1 MTPSPPLPRHW
12 RRHWCTVTLTTQVAY
27 FHFRVMQTTCCRFSA
42 CKSLISSSL
51 VCRGWAILRTTVAP
65 RAGLL
70 HRPDCRARSGFY
82 SRTRTSW
89 CWAFCSSSLLSLSS
103 KLVTSNNNTWT
114 DCIFV
119 DVLDSLYLLHVLSY
133 ADTTIS
139 DAVVVGRLETMANLY
154 THERFVTSF
163 QSYLMGMVW
172 ACYQYILKR
181 EQRMQADTATSDVIS
196 ADSTSVS
203 TFSIV

>member
-1 MTPSPPLPRHW
+1 M
-12 RRHWCTVTLTTQVAY
+12 Y
-27 FHFRVMQTTCCRFSA
+27 F
-42 CKSLISSSL
+42 
-51 VCRGWAILRTTVAP
+51 
-65 RAGLL
+65 
-70 HRPDCRARSGFY
+70 
-82 SRTRTSW
+82 
-89 CWAFCSSSLLSLSS
+89 
-103 KLVTSNNNTWT
+103 
-114 DCIFV
+114 
-119 DVLDSLYLLHVLSY
+119 LHVLSY

-203 TFSIV
+203 TFSIVWCWGLSVVFKTIIVLVYMYTS